1 MMGLLLVCCRATN
14 ISSPMATSASLMI
27 SRVNGSGP
35 RGISHLRGRTA
46 GIEVA
51 AHDVAAVGAC
61 RDRIDPRAHRKR
73 IGAPGVETAARGHP
87 GGTGGLPAR
96 DDPARFEPFL
106 RL

>member
-61 RDRIDPRAHRKR
+61 RARIDPRAHRNR
-73 IGAPGVETAARGHP
+73 IGAPGGETAPRGHP
-87 GGTGGLPAR
+87 GGTGGLPPRAA
-96 DDPARFEPFL
+96 PPGFSRFV
-106 RL
+106 